1 MESAYM
7 FGETTDIWRK
17 ADISEE
23 ALKFLSERSKYFGK
37 S

>member
-1 MESAYM
+1 M

-23 ALKFLSERSKYFGK
+23 APICLVRQLIYGKALIFL
-37 S
+37 